1 MARLVDAQITEVSSD
16 GAQAKVNIGV
26 FDDVHVGQ
34 RLYVIRNDQLV
45 GMLIVRQPDVYS
57 SDCGVIE
64 PREGS
69 RFPDNAAVRIGK
81 VRIGD
86 LVVRK
91 LSSVTRARAG
101 MGLPLDKV
109 PRMVPVP
116 YEPDNATGSALETVI
131 PRDQVEQW
139 KKEHPLLQTGTP

>member
-1 MARLVDAQITEVSSD
+1 
-16 GAQAKVNIGV
+16 
-26 FDDVHVGQ
+26 
-34 RLYVIRNDQLV
+34 
-45 GMLIVRQPDVYS
+45 VRQPDVYS
-57 SDCGVIE
+57 SDCGVMQ
-64 PREGS
+64 RQEGG
-69 RFPDNAAVRIGK
+69 RFPANEAVNIGK
-81 VRIGD
+81 VHVGD

-116 YEPDNATGSALETVI
+116 YEADNSTGSVTETVI

-139 KKEHPLLQTGTP
+139 KKEHPVLETGTP